1 MEAAQQV
8 GEEAAEQLKG
18 QVESLTEQLR
28 AMQTKLSSQQ
38 STVMVS
44 KKREAELEKEMKAK
58 LGASIREME
67 EKDKEIIRQQQ
78 KGYEEEV

>member
-1 MEAAQQV
+1 MTA
-8 GEEAAEQLKG
+8 
-18 QVESLTEQLR
+18 
-28 AMQTKLSSQQ
+28 
-38 STVMVS
+38 
-44 KKREAELEKEMKAK
+44 AELEKEMKAK